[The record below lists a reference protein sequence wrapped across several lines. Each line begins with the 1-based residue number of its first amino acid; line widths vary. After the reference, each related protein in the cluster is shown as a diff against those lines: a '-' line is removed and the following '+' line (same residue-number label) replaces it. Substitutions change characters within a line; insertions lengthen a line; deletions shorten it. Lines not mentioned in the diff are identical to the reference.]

1 MCAALCSIQFHYCSR
16 QSLIRPNPI
25 TSHPRSCDLPRHTRN
40 LSRVHNHST
49 IRLSE
54 SGGARAMT
62 VINDRF
68 TCVVNVCIVARDQ
81 PVTSMPRHDVH
92 YIARPYTRLL
102 DQRPLA
108 AQRRF
113 QGPGFSSKPRMVLV
127 VTVVCVN
134 SGGGIS
140 SKG

>member
-1 MCAALCSIQFHYCSR
+1 
-16 QSLIRPNPI
+16 
-25 TSHPRSCDLPRHTRN
+25 
-40 LSRVHNHST
+40 
-49 IRLSE
+49 
-54 SGGARAMT
+54 MT

-68 TCVVNVCIVARDQ
+68 TRVVNVCIVARDRA
-81 PVTSMPRHDVH
+81 VTTMPRHDVH
-92 YIARPYTRLL
+92 YIARPCTRLL